1 MESIAG
7 SLIPIGT
14 IVLIVLVQISFWFP
28 TGITTN
34 KERVFDEQSITSTA
48 YDTSIAADEPSAI
61 LSNERSTST
70 PREPTEGKRGRG
82 VGNVIQITPQTI
94 PLENFQCIFITDNKS
109 DKKAASTTNSRTT
122 ESSNSAN
129 DGGSSNSTAAEQRTT
144 WKCSCELGFFPAGML
159 KTFGNAEAM
168 MRLGVG
174 QCYHKQA

>member
-28 TGITTN
+28 TGVSTTTN
-34 KERVFDEQSITSTA
+34 KDRVLDEQSSTA
-48 YDTSIAADEPSAI
+48 NDASVAADEPAAT
-61 LSNERSTST
+61 LSNEGSTLTSTSPA
-70 PREPTEGKRGRG
+70 PRDPTKGKRGRG

-94 PLENFQCIFITDNKS
+94 LLGNAQCIFITDDKS
-109 DKKAASTTNSRTT
+109 DKKETSTTNSRTT
-122 ESSNSAN
+122 K
-129 DGGSSNSTAAEQRTT
+129 SNSTTTVAEQRTT